1 MKIVGAIF
9 WENQNFFL
17 CEGRSKMKKKKR
29 KKKQAG
35 DICKGILDIEC
46 EQDCQ
51 LI

>member
-9 WENQNFFL
+9 ENMKILFFFL
-17 CEGRSKMKKKKR
+17 KWTNLNFEGRS

-46 EQDCQ
+46 ERD
-51 LI
+51 